1 MFPEY
6 EHREQPIYAKL
17 HNHQHNYPARFHKHV
32 EILAAVHAPIRLTV
46 QGTSYDLEPGDIYIV
61 FPNLL
66 HSIEARGAQ
75 AMVILVDFEKY
86 PAFHDVLL
94 HNYPQTPVF
103 RKGQYPSSVLHTME
117 RMVALSK
124 TALPYQQ
131 ETLTGYANAVLG
143 ELLAQ
148 IQLIPRNMDGSLVQ
162 QLQFYILEN
171 YTRDITLDSAAQ
183 TLGYSKY
190 YISRYIADLFGCN
203 FRTLINSYRIALA
216 QNLLLSGSQSIGQIA
231 LECGYKSQSAFN
243 RTFMQQTGLTPK
255 EYRQQTAQPPNKP
268 ALLKK

>member
-6 EHREQPIYAKL
+6 EHREQPIYAKQ
-17 HNHQHNYPARFHKHV
+17 HNYQCNYPARFHKHV
-32 EILAAVHAPIRLTV
+32 EILAAVHAPIRLIV
-46 QGTSYDLEPGDIYIV
+46 QGTAYDLEPGDIYIV

-75 AMVILVDFEKY
+75 AMVLLVDFEKY
-86 PAFHDVLL
+86 PAFHDTLL
-94 HNYPQTPVF
+94 HNHPENPVL
-103 RKGQYPSSVLHTME
+103 RKGQYPSSVLHAME

-124 TALPYQQ
+124 ANLPYQQ
-131 ETLTGYANAVLG
+131 ETLAGYANAVLG
-143 ELLAQ
+143 ELLSQ
-148 IQLIPRNMDGSLVQ
+148 MPLVPRNMDGSLVQ

-183 TLGYSKY
+183 ALGYSKY

-231 LECGYKSQSAFN
+231 LDCGYKSQSAFN
-243 RTFMQQTGLTPK
+243 RTFMQQTGLSPR
-255 EYRQQTAQPPNKP
+255 EYRRQSTLTPEKP
-268 ALLKK
+268 TLYIK

>member
-1 MFPEY
+1 
-6 EHREQPIYAKL
+6 
-17 HNHQHNYPARFHKHV
+17 V
-32 EILAAVHAPIRLTV
+32 EVLAVVDTPVRLTI
-46 QGTSYDLEPGDIYIV
+46 QGKTHTLLPGDLYIV

-66 HSIEARGAQ
+66 HAIEARNAQ
-75 AMVILVDFEKY
+75 AMVLLVDFEKY

-94 HNYPQTPVF
+94 HNHPENPVL
-103 RKGQYPSSVLHTME
+103 RKGQYPSSVLHAME

-124 TALPYQQ
+124 ANLPYQQ
-131 ETLTGYANAVLG
+131 ETLAGYANAVLG
-143 ELLAQ
+143 ELLSQ
-148 IQLIPRNMDGSLVQ
+148 MQLVPRNMDGSLVQ

-183 TLGYSKY
+183 ALGYSKY

-231 LECGYKSQSAFN
+231 LDCGYKSQSAFN
-243 RTFMQQTGLTPK
+243 RTFLQQTGLTPK
-255 EYRQQTAQPPNKP
+255 EYRQRTAQPPPKP
-268 ALLKK
+268 TLCKK